1 MLRLSSGSIFSEMP
15 HARHRLHRG
24 PVDRLRHNLRLY
36 LCLQPAVTGQFAM
49 NFEIIV
55 GGVTFVGLLAYL
67 LFALI
72 HSERF

>member
-1 MLRLSSGSIFSEMP
+1 
-15 HARHRLHRG
+15 
-24 PVDRLRHNLRLY
+24 
-36 LCLQPAVTGQFAM
+36 M
-49 NFEIIV
+49 NFDIIV